1 MYCSTEQPLCAFTIR
16 QLARYMKIQCLLH
29 YHMLDYDPTTGPDAE
44 DLEMVLIG
52 DEWEGWGY
60 FFTLESKLFRS

>member
-1 MYCSTEQPLCAFTIR
+1 
-16 QLARYMKIQCLLH
+16 MKIQCLLH